1 MVTPLTPSK
10 AKQLKAGDVVY
21 RIGEYKADGTPVKC
35 VVAKAPILNVRNGNI
50 GTFRVNLKRG
60 HTVGVIHDYNVYNF
74 TLDEPR
80 SIPPSTVKRR

>member
-35 VVAKAPILNVRNGNI
+35 VVAKAPNLSPRHGQG

-60 HTVGVIHDYNVYNF
+60 HTVGVIADWNVYNF
-74 TLDEPR
+74 TLDEPK
-80 SIPPSTVKRR
+80 SITPSTVKRR

>member
-10 AKQLKAGDVVY
+10 AKQLKAGDIVY

-35 VVAKAPILNVRNGNI
+35 VVAKAPNLNVRHGNI

-74 TLDEPR
+74 TLEVPHP
-80 SIPPSTVKRR
+80 IQPSTMKRR